1 MSQER
6 CVTAYLCQRKGGGW
20 MMDRKLGR
28 RPSWLPIEPHL
39 QFHSRYILF
48 RGIMQLAQNDQIRQ
62 GCSNYL
68 VKNNYR
74 PVT

>member
-1 MSQER
+1 
-6 CVTAYLCQRKGGGW
+6 
-20 MMDRKLGR
+20 MMDRKLGQ